1 MINFETDYALM
12 KQGIEKALGKRVLI
26 SKDMQD
32 ALVLWEKLYR
42 CRAPWL
48 DEGVK
53 SLCLAP
59 TVASE
64 LACQSTLDFSSVVSG
79 SERAKFI
86 HEQVYRRTISDIR
99 RCMEYACACGGL
111 VFKPYIDRDK
121 PAVEYV
127 RADRFFPLAVN
138 SCGQVVSA
146 VFAERIK
153 RNNRIY
159 TRLEEHVMEKDG
171 IRIRN
176 LAFEG
181 SGFMNLGH
189 SIRLSE
195 VEEWAE
201 LAEEVMLWNVDK
213 PLFAY
218 LKMPL
223 ANTVDPES
231 PLGVSVYSRA
241 VGLMKEADLQ
251 FSRLLWEYEGGELA
265 IDASVDALLLENG
278 DMRMPELNKRLFRAL
293 DVETGGGDLYSVFA
307 PALRDDS
314 YLNGLAE
321 LLMRIEDLCGL
332 ARGTFSNMSGLART
346 ATELNILRQRTYAT
360 VTDIQKSLQSALLDL
375 VGGLDALIS
384 IYSLA
389 PAGTYD
395 VSFTFDDSVVTDR
408 ATQFEEMQQLV
419 ERGIIDK
426 WEFRSWYMGETEE
439 QAKKNLPLCAQ

>member
-1 MINFETDYALM
+1 
-12 KQGIEKALGKRVLI
+12 
-26 SKDMQD
+26 
-32 ALVLWEKLYR
+32 
-42 CRAPWL
+42 
-48 DEGVK
+48 
-53 SLCLAP
+53 
-59 TVASE
+59 
-64 LACQSTLDFSSVVSG
+64 
-79 SERAKFI
+79 
-86 HEQVYRRTISDIR
+86 
-99 RCMEYACACGGL
+99 
-111 VFKPYIDRDK
+111 
-121 PAVEYV
+121 
-127 RADRFFPLAVN
+127 
-138 SCGQVVSA
+138 
-146 VFAERIK
+146 
-153 RNNRIY
+153 
-159 TRLEEHVMEKDG
+159 
-171 IRIRN
+171 
-176 LAFEG
+176 
-181 SGFMNLGH
+181 
-189 SIRLSE
+189 
-195 VEEWAE
+195 
-201 LAEEVMLWNVDK
+201 
-213 PLFAY
+213 
-218 LKMPL
+218 
-223 ANTVDPES
+223 
-231 PLGVSVYSRA
+231 
-241 VGLMKEADLQ
+241 
-251 FSRLLWEYEGGELA
+251 
-265 IDASVDALLLENG
+265 LLLENG